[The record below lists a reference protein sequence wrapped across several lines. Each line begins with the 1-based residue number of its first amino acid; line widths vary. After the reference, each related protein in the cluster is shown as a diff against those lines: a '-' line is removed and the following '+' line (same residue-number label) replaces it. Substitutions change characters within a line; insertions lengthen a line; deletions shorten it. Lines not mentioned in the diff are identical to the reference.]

1 MIYDN
6 MISHHHVPSIIH
18 PCVHVYRIL
27 YSCMI
32 WSTHYVR
39 LTQYTEAIF
48 YHINMIQQL
57 SYTHQFYFYTTTLF
71 LNLSTCALTAS

>member
-1 MIYDN
+1 

-48 YHINMIQQL
+48 YHMIQQL